1 LPVTP
6 EGLIDLRAV
15 VQAGVKAL
23 AAAQAA
29 GGRAVVADALSLDA
43 VKAREIKLRGD
54 RLQLL
59 VDQLSADLIAA
70 EVIEEQVGA
79 AFDAVRQKVLA
90 IPAACAPRLA
100 LTTDPVQTREL
111 LTKAVH
117 DALNDLAEHEVID
130 AIKDRARRLV
140 RRNEDVDEAGEEAGA
155 AA

>member
-1 LPVTP
+1 M
-6 EGLIDLRAV
+6 EGMIDLRAV

-29 GGRAVVADALSLDA
+29 GGRAVVKDAVSLDA
-43 VKAREIKLRGD
+43 FKAREIKLRGD

-70 EVIEEQVGA
+70 DVIEDQVGA
-79 AFDAVRQKVLA
+79 AFGAVRQKVLA
-90 IPAACAPRLA
+90 IPAAYAPRLA
-100 LTTDPVQTREL
+100 LTSDPVQTREL
-111 LTKAVH
+111 LTRAVH
-117 DALNDLAEHEVID
+117 DALNDLAENEVID